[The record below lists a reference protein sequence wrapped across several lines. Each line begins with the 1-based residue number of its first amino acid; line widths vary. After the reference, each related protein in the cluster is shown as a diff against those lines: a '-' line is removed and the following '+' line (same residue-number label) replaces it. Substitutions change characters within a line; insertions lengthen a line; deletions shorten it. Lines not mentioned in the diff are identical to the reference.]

1 MSKENNCTNLTQ
13 TEQNESGERKPNVA
27 ANKEDSVLE
36 EILKSTKNLPD
47 EFETRIKDGF
57 GDCKQEFERFK
68 NKEDSVLE
76 EILKS
81 IKKLDEFETRIKDAL
96 GDSKQEF
103 ERFKNKEDSVLEEI
117 LKSTKNLPDEFET
130 RIKDALGDC
139 KQEFERF
146 KTSIDEVEEG
156 VRRNNT
162 LLSCYTLLALKTILL
177 VAIVG
182 VYISNKSISEV
193 GSCDLKTALDS
204 IHLNYNFQP
213 CAHSVM
219 KDSSSSFY
227 VLRLLEVVS
236 NSCLAL
242 FIIIVICLSHCR
254 NENRYLFSI
263 RKIRIIVIFCAG
275 IGALPFFVADCGTY
289 LRSVEKMS
297 EKKTEIDFRQL
308 QSLLLSSLE
317 ENYKSDNITA
327 GDMMS
332 TSWNIFF
339 IRYDCCAVREVQG
352 TSNDF
357 DNTPWC
363 TTSGSCQATF
373 SQIPKT
379 CCKYVTQDDYQN
391 APSLCHASVN
401 PGTYKQNCI
410 GRLRKLS
417 VYNIEEWQVL
427 EFWIFLSIKL
437 LLQAL
442 TIVLSVGLL
451 VCEFFFNKCKRK
463 TIRGNRRNQED
474 NSQFTI
480 LP

>member
-36 EILKSTKNLPD
+36 EILKSTKNLP
-47 EFETRIKDGF
+47 
-57 GDCKQEFERFK
+57 
-68 NKEDSVLE
+68 
-76 EILKS
+76 
-81 IKKLDEFETRIKDAL
+81 DEFETRIKDAL